1 MALKMRLSRGGSKK
15 RPHYRIVI
23 ADARAPRDGRFIERI
38 GIYNP
43 LLPKDSENRVSLDEE
58 RAKYWV
64 SKGVEPT
71 DRVRKFLA
79 LRNLIEDIERNNPQK
94 AILDINDEL
103 NTFFKELLISNQG
116 SETREYLSNR
126 GISEDSISRFELGY
140 SPKDGTSGLKYL
152 TDKGIDLATLAEAG
166 VVRKTDH
173 GEYRDWFR
181 GRLIIPIRN
190 FVATVCCAV
199 TFIRSV

>member
-79 LRNLIEDIERNNPQK
+79 LRNLIEDIERNNPEK
-94 AILDINDEL
+94 AIPRKK
-103 NTFFKELLISNQG
+103 KEK
-116 SETREYLSNR
+116 EVKPMEAAKAEEKPAEKTT
-126 GISEDSISRFELGY
+126 
-140 SPKDGTSGLKYL
+140 PKAKE
-152 TDKGIDLATLAEAG
+152 KI
-166 VVRKTDH
+166 KK
-173 GEYRDWFR
+173 
-181 GRLIIPIRN
+181 
-190 FVATVCCAV
+190 
-199 TFIRSV
+199 

>member
-64 SKGVEPT
+64 SKGVKPT
-71 DRVRKFLA
+71 DRVRRFLA

-94 AILDINDEL
+94 AIPRKKKEKEVKPLEL
-103 NTFFKELLISNQG
+103 RTTGWNYG
-116 SETREYLSNR
+116 
-126 GISEDSISRFELGY
+126 G
-140 SPKDGTSGLKYL
+140 
-152 TDKGIDLATLAEAG
+152 
-166 VVRKTDH
+166 
-173 GEYRDWFR
+173 
-181 GRLIIPIRN
+181 
-190 FVATVCCAV
+190 
-199 TFIRSV
+199 

>member
-64 SKGVEPT
+64 SKGVKPT
-71 DRVRKFLA
+71 DRVRRFLA

-94 AILDINDEL
+94 AIPRKK
-103 NTFFKELLISNQG
+103 KEK
-116 SETREYLSNR
+116 EVK
-126 GISEDSISRFELGY
+126 
-140 SPKDGTSGLKYL
+140 P
-152 TDKGIDLATLAEAG
+152 AEAA
-166 VVRKTDH
+166 KAEEKPADAAKA
-173 GEYRDWFR
+173 EDK
-181 GRLIIPIRN
+181 PEDEKE
-190 FVATVCCAV
+190 AEEKKE
-199 TFIRSV
+199 

>member
-43 LLPKDSENRVSLDEE
+43 LLPKDNENRVSLDEE

-94 AILDINDEL
+94 AIPRKK
-103 NTFFKELLISNQG
+103 KEK
-116 SETREYLSNR
+116 EEK
-126 GISEDSISRFELGY
+126 
-140 SPKDGTSGLKYL
+140 P
-152 TDKGIDLATLAEAG
+152 AEAA
-166 VVRKTDH
+166 KAEEKPAEETTPKAK
-173 GEYRDWFR
+173 ENKENKEK
-181 GRLIIPIRN
+181 IKK
-190 FVATVCCAV
+190 
-199 TFIRSV
+199 

>member
-43 LLPKDSENRVSLDEE
+43 LLPKDNENRVSLDEE

-94 AILDINDEL
+94 AIP
-103 NTFFKELLISNQG
+103 KEKK
-116 SETREYLSNR
+116 EKE
-126 GISEDSISRFELGY
+126 EK
-140 SPKDGTSGLKYL
+140 P
-152 TDKGIDLATLAEAG
+152 A
-166 VVRKTDH
+166 
-173 GEYRDWFR
+173 
-181 GRLIIPIRN
+181 
-190 FVATVCCAV
+190 VATKAEEKPAEETKAEEKPEEETKAEEKPEEETKAKEKPTKEV
-199 TFIRSV
+199 TPEVKENKEKVKK